1 MNEMRSLLLRA
12 SIDNQLILVSFQAQV
27 DNRPMPLTRLT
38 FRQIETF
45 VLVSEA
51 RSFSAAAAQLGLTV
65 QAVSQLVAE
74 HEATVGF
81 RLLERTT
88 RRVELS
94 SAGRDYLPSA
104 KTVLRHVQ
112 AAEVAADDVRN
123 RASGIVR
130 VGAPLVLAAT
140 ALPAIIQ
147 RYTVQRPKVVVRVRD
162 IAVDRLVD
170 TVASGDID
178 IAIGPDRATGGAASS
193 EPIFDS
199 PWVLWCAASHPLS
212 RRRKIRWDD
221 LRDLPLVAAGR
232 DHELGVGPM
241 RLSAPEDERVTPVD
255 VVDNVTTAFG
265 IAAQGQVATFAPEY
279 VQVLATAFDLMK
291 LRVIEPETVRKVCL
305 YRPLGRALSPA
316 AEGFASFAAVELA
329 DWARSGKKLSR
340 RR

>member
-1 MNEMRSLLLRA
+1 MS
-12 SIDNQLILVSFQAQV
+12 
-27 DNRPMPLTRLT
+27 LTRLT

-45 VLVSEA
+45 VLVSEV
-51 RSFSAAAAQLGLTV
+51 RSFSAAAARLGLTV

-74 HEATVGF
+74 LETTVGF

-104 KTVLRHVQ
+104 KTILRHVE

-130 VGAPLVLAAT
+130 VGAPLVLAST

-147 RYTVQRPKVVVRVRD
+147 RYTDERPKVVVRVRD
-162 IAVDRLVD
+162 ISVDRLVD
-170 TVASGDID
+170 TVASGDIE
-178 IAIGPDRATGGAASS
+178 IAVGPDRAIGAEVSS

-199 PWVLWCAASHPLS
+199 PWVLWCARNHPLAK
-212 RRRKIRWDD
+212 RRRLRWDE

-241 RLSAPEDERVTPVD
+241 RLSAPEEQRVSPVD

-265 IAAQGQVATFAPEY
+265 IAAQGRVATFAPEY
-279 VQVLATAFDLMK
+279 VRGLATTFDLVMLK
-291 LRVIEPETVRKVCL
+291 VVDPETVRKVCL
-305 YRPLGRALSPA
+305 YRPLGRSLSPA
-316 AEGFASFAAVELA
+316 AEGFALFLANELKS
-329 DWARSGKKLSR
+329 WATGGVQRSSPKR
-340 RR
+340 